1 MAARL
6 AEALRYM
13 GMGTGR
19 APDMEARVAALLATL
34 EDSGMQP
41 RYVMRT
47 AALDWHSGMPVIAAS
62 TALPSLA
69 LPGAM
74 ARQMLSGCHHAAI
87 LVCTMGAAFERMQRM
102 KRSDALTA
110 LMLDACGSVLVEE
123 GCDQAASA
131 LARKHPHAF
140 LTDRFSPGYGD
151 LPLTL
156 QPALLASADAFRRL
170 GVQATESCMLI
181 PQKTVTAIIGLS
193 DQPQPARIRGCGYC
207 ALHARCPYAHS
218 GGCAPTENNAITQ
231 GEEDQ

>member
-1 MAARL
+1 MLQYLQRRFALSRKGAVDAVKGILFCALQNVAFMLPVSLLYALARDL
-6 AEALRYM
+6 MNGALNA
-13 GMGTGR
+13 GR
-19 APDMEARVAALLATL
+19 IPF
-34 EDSGMQP
+34 
-41 RYVMRT
+41 YV
-47 AALDWHSGMPVIAAS
+47 LGSIAA
-62 TALPSLA
+62 A
-69 LPGAM
+69 
-74 ARQMLSGCHHAAI
+74 AAI